1 VEWKTWQS
9 VSFSDRHLLPTCSGV
24 YVIVDNIQI
33 VWYVGQAINL
43 QSRWLGRNHHR
54 YPQLIRTHRKRQYQ
68 IYWQAF
74 PAHRLD
80 EQERLYIDRF
90 HPELNGCKVKTYL
103 PKQPQVEREIKR
115 LFKAINRTT
124 LLFPV
129 IRSVVAGEYVDED
142 GIRSLVT
149 LTTTND
155 FFLLAKS
162 ARKRYSAEVRKA
174 WTSFETYCG
183 KPEALYHAQRIS
195 AFNFNQQRFEFVE
208 ASEIIRHLSET
219 PSAYERVVS
228 TVELFGGA
236 VATLKE
242 LSIIDELSLVEE
254 YTFLREGKKTLKDVA
269 YLNYRRK
276 ELIPFQ

>member
-1 VEWKTWQS
+1 
-9 VSFSDRHLLPTCSGV
+9 
-24 YVIVDNIQI
+24 
-33 VWYVGQAINL
+33 
-43 QSRWLGRNHHR
+43 LGRNHHR